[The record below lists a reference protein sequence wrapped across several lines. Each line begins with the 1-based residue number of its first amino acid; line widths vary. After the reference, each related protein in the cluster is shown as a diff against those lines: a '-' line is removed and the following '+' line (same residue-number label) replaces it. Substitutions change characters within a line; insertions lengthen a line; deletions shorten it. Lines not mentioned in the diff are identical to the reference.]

1 MRNKI
6 TILLLSL
13 SLILALLPLT
23 ANRSFTEKP
32 GKLLSDVLDED
43 VTFSVDQVARF
54 IVTEDSTI
62 RIIDLRKPEEFRK
75 LCLPGSVNL
84 PYAEFIGTDP
94 DMYLNNRNIKT
105 IFYSNSDLDAN
116 YALVYARGLGYE
128 LTYAMEG
135 GMTEWM
141 NTVMESKFS
150 GERISARENAVFE
163 IRTRAG
169 KLFTEL
175 NSLPESE
182 KVRFM
187 ESKKFS
193 ARKLDGGCE

>member
-32 GKLLSDVLDED
+32 GKLLSDVLDAD

>member
-32 GKLLSDVLDED
+32 GKLLSDILNED

-54 IVTEDSTI
+54 IVTEDSTM

-75 LCLPGSVNL
+75 LCLPGSVNV

-128 LTYAMEG
+128 VTYAMEG
-135 GMTEWM
+135 GMTEWI
-141 NTVMESKFS
+141 NTIMESKFS
-150 GERISARENAVFE
+150 GERISARENAIFE

-169 KLFTEL
+169 KLFKEL